1 MEYQKIKNLLD
12 YTTNQPSK
20 FRTRKW
26 VEINDE
32 AKGKYD
38 NTNIR
43 FITFMT
49 RSNLCDYSDAYI
61 PFNGTKTVPNTVAA
75 AAAVNNINKKVI
87 FKYCDPFTDCITE
100 INNTQVD
107 DFQKDDIVMPM
118 HNLIKYSGAY
128 LKTSGSLRQ
137 YYRDEPALN
146 ADGEIL
152 DFSADNNNTSFKV
165 KQQITGQTGN
175 SEILK

>member
-1 MEYQKIKNLLD
+1 
-12 YTTNQPSK
+12 
-20 FRTRKW
+20 
-26 VEINDE
+26 
-32 AKGKYD
+32 
-38 NTNIR
+38 
-43 FITFMT
+43 
-49 RSNLCDYSDAYI
+49 
-61 PFNGTKTVPNTVAA
+61 
-75 AAAVNNINKKVI
+75 
-87 FKYCDPFTDCITE
+87 
-100 INNTQVD
+100 
-107 DFQKDDIVMPM
+107 MPM
-118 HNLIKYSGAY
+118 YNLIKYSGAY

>member
-1 MEYQKIKNLLD
+1 MY
-12 YTTNQPSK
+12 
-20 FRTRKW
+20 
-26 VEINDE
+26 
-32 AKGKYD
+32 
-38 NTNIR
+38 
-43 FITFMT
+43 
-49 RSNLCDYSDAYI
+49 
-61 PFNGTKTVPNTVAA
+61 
-75 AAAVNNINKKVI
+75 
-87 FKYCDPFTDCITE
+87 
-100 INNTQVD
+100 
-107 DFQKDDIVMPM
+107 
-118 HNLIKYSGAY
+118 NLIKYSGAY